1 MEVGVFVAMMMGTIP
16 AILLRFY
23 MLRPFEGMFEERSVM
38 LAFAIGMVAG
48 VVAGVFHV
56 FVDGYLF
63 ASLATAI
70 ALFVIGWA
78 IVDQFLRVIIFNS
91 PRFSGDPDTTF
102 YSTTFGLGYGAMLTA
117 LWFYRSFV
125 LLDVGTNPWVLASY
139 VGAAFA
145 FAVVHGATGMLVG
158 FGAAE
163 GELWRFGFLGV
174 LVQLPLNVM
183 WWLALASSVEAA
195 VPIWE
200 LGTITMF
207 IAAAYGV
214 YILRWTMGKVV
225 PDLLPKEAMRR
236 RRRDVRRQRRSRRE
250 SARKSPVTVIEA
262 DEAAEPTKR
271 AD

>member
-1 MEVGVFVAMMMGTIP
+1 VEVGVFVAMMMGTIP

-48 VVAGVFHV
+48 VVAGVLHV

-63 ASLATAI
+63 ASVATAI

-91 PRFSGDPDTTF
+91 PRFTGDPDTTF
-102 YSTTFGLGYGAMLTA
+102 YSTCFGLGYGAMLTA

-125 LLDVGTNPWVLASY
+125 LLDVGSNAWVLASY

-158 FGAAE
+158 FGASE
-163 GELWRFGFLGV
+163 GELWRFAFLGV
-174 LVQLPLNVM
+174 VVQLPLNVM

-214 YILRWTMGKVV
+214 LILRWTMGKVV

-236 RRRDVRRQRRSRRE
+236 RRRDVRRQKRSRKE
-250 SARKSPVTVIEA
+250 TARRSPVTVISAEDDEEPSEQA
-262 DEAAEPTKR
+262 D
-271 AD
+271 